1 VKLAVERDKGWMDK
15 GALPRN
21 LAILQQLVTTARRAN
36 VEVILVTMPV
46 WSSYA
51 KEIDP
56 GIWSTTLETYRRLAL
71 EPGVRYWNLLRLPA
85 MTEDDFF
92 DGDHLNSR
100 GAVRFTRI
108 LDSLLRSPDSAGNL
122 VSDGNGGI

>member
-1 VKLAVERDKGWMDK
+1 
-15 GALPRN
+15 
-21 LAILQQLVTTARRAN
+21 
-36 VEVILVTMPV
+36 
-46 WSSYA
+46 
-51 KEIDP
+51 
-56 GIWSTTLETYRRLAL
+56 
-71 EPGVRYWNLLRLPA
+71 